1 MTSGKKVLK
10 KRKKKKK
17 RNKKRRQ
24 DTENALKLVFW
35 RNGSQKTL
43 VD

>member
-1 MTSGKKVLK
+1 MKKEEEK
-10 KRKKKKK
+10 RKRKKKG
-17 RNKKRRQ
+17 NKKRRQ
-24 DTENALKLVFW
+24 ETENALKLVFW